1 MVPKEQLW
9 ETNEFRHIPI
19 QKQSPDH
26 HVPVEVGIMTG
37 KGWRLIES
45 KYLYDETRH
54 KITAN
59 SKAIS
64 DWLVQQPS
72 KHVQKELRNRTWYID
87 DSRLTFMLLK
97 WGG

>member
-1 MVPKEQLW
+1 MVPKESLRTQDQ
-9 ETNEFRHIPI
+9 FRHIPV
-19 QKQSPDH
+19 QEQERND
-26 HVPVEVGIMTG
+26 HVPIEVVVVTG

-45 KYLYDETRH
+45 KCLYDENRH

-59 SKAIS
+59 SKTIC
-64 DWLVQQPS
+64 DWLSQQPS